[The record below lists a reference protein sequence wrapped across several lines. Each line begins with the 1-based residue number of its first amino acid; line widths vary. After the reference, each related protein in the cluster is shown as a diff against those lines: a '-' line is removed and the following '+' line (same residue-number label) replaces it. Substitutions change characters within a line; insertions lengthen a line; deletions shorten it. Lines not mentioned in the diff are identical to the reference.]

1 MTKYKYTP
9 SIPAIIIIIFFSNPS
24 YSQLPEIILKSI
36 SNNNKII
43 AAKSALKAS
52 KENLKQ
58 AYALY
63 LPNFTATTS
72 GSWERDSSTT
82 SDVGRVADITNS
94 RDVAVSV
101 SQKLWQGGK
110 RKHEFLEVKNNI
122 NSEISLLNALVQSE
136 ILSSATKYSDYY
148 RKTKILSQKKKNEF
162 ILNKHLKEAETR
174 FTLGE
179 FSQTDYFQA
188 KSRYANAQAE
198 LIKANG
204 ELKIS
209 DAKFTDAFGSLREKE
224 IKLKILPI
232 NANSLDILLKQIQ
245 KDNFNIS
252 SNRYLKL
259 SAKNTYNKNLKSL
272 WPTLSLT
279 GSYTHNLESV
289 NRKSESRILTG
300 KLNLTMPLYSGGS
313 NYSSIRQTKYTIS
326 QRTYLLDDIVKS
338 KILEGTS
345 TWYAFKTSES
355 RITALTAEISAA
367 EIALNAIKK
376 EANVGTKPFIDVLDA
391 EQVLLNSR
399 VALIN
404 EEHELLLSSFK
415 LNDLTAELNPQI
427 IPTD

>member
-1 MTKYKYTP
+1 
-9 SIPAIIIIIFFSNPS
+9 
-24 YSQLPEIILKSI
+24 
-36 SNNNKII
+36 
-43 AAKSALKAS
+43 
-52 KENLKQ
+52 
-58 AYALY
+58 
-63 LPNFTATTS
+63 
-72 GSWERDSSTT
+72 
-82 SDVGRVADITNS
+82 
-94 RDVAVSV
+94 
-101 SQKLWQGGK
+101 
-110 RKHEFLEVKNNI
+110 
-122 NSEISLLNALVQSE
+122 
-136 ILSSATKYSDYY
+136 
-148 RKTKILSQKKKNEF
+148 
-162 ILNKHLKEAETR
+162 
-174 FTLGE
+174 
-179 FSQTDYFQA
+179 
-188 KSRYANAQAE
+188 
-198 LIKANG
+198 
-204 ELKIS
+204 
-209 DAKFTDAFGSLREKE
+209 
-224 IKLKILPI
+224 
-232 NANSLDILLKQIQ
+232 LDILLKQIQ

-279 GSYTHNLESV
+279 GSYTHSLESV